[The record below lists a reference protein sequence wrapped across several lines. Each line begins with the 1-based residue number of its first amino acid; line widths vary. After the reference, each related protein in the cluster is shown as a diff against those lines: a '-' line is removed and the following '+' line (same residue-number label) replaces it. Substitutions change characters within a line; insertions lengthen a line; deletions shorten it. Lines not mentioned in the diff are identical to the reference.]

1 MKGNMAGRNYILC
14 VKRNKPMRKI
24 VDVDE
29 KFMKQALKEAQKAF
43 DEDEVPVG
51 VVIVKDG
58 KVIARAHNTKEKTQ
72 DALHHSEI
80 LAIKKACKKLQSW
93 RLIDCDIYVTLE
105 PCYMCAGA
113 IVNSRINRVI
123 FGASDPKA
131 GCCGTLYNLV
141 QDKRFN
147 HRVKEV
153 KSGVLGEECSQIIS
167 QFFAQ
172 KRIKKEK

>member
-1 MKGNMAGRNYILC
+1 MKE
-14 VKRNKPMRKI
+14 I

-29 KFMKQALKEAQKAF
+29 KFMRQALKEAQKAF

-58 KVIARAHNTKEKTQ
+58 KVIAKAHNTREKAQ
-72 DALHHSEI
+72 DALNHSEL
-80 LAIKKACKKLQSW
+80 LAIRKACKKLQSW

-113 IVNSRINRVI
+113 IVNARINRVV
-123 FGASDPKA
+123 FGAFDKKA
-131 GCCGTLYNLV
+131 GCCGTLYNIV

-153 KSGVLGEECSQIIS
+153 KGGVLENECAQIIS
-167 QFFAQ
+167 QFFSQ
-172 KRIKKEK
+172 KRKSKEK

>member
-1 MKGNMAGRNYILC
+1 MKE
-14 VKRNKPMRKI
+14 I

-29 KFMKQALKEAQKAF
+29 KFMRQALKEAQKAF

-58 KVIARAHNTKEKTQ
+58 KVIAKAHNTREKAQ
-72 DALHHSEI
+72 DALNHSEL
-80 LAIKKACKKLQSW
+80 LAIRKACKKLQSW

-113 IVNSRINRVI
+113 IVNARINRVV
-123 FGASDPKA
+123 FGAFDKKA
-131 GCCGTLYNLV
+131 GCCGTLYNIV

-153 KSGVLGEECSQIIS
+153 KGGVLENECAQIIS
-167 QFFAQ
+167 HFFSQ
-172 KRIKKEK
+172 KRKSKEK